1 MMRVTNNIL
10 QSNATLALQ
19 SNLQRVAQAQNQ
31 VSSGQKYTSFADD
44 PRAQSSIMQSSGAL
58 RALDQYHRNIG
69 DATARTNLEDSV
81 LGQLTDA
88 VDRARDIAIQQGTST
103 STASTRGGAKAE
115 VDELINF
122 VTSLGNTKY
131 QDGYLFGGDDV
142 TNAPV
147 STSAPFYTAATPPGG
162 THNTEIAAGQL
173 FKSNH
178 NAKELLLDTGVLAS
192 LKSLST
198 ALGANDQ
205 SAIGTSLSGLGTSQ
219 QGVQAL
225 VGDLG
230 ARQNHLDI
238 TSSNLDA
245 LETNLKTFKSNLS
258 EVDQTQAM
266 TDLVSRQTAYQAAML
281 ATSRVIGMTLT
292 NYLK

>member
-1 MMRVTNNIL
+1 MMRVTDNII
-10 QSNATLALQ
+10 QRNATLSLQ
-19 SNLQRVAQAQNQ
+19 SNLQRVAQAQAQ

-58 RALDQYHRNIG
+58 RALDQYRRNIG

-81 LGQLTDA
+81 LSQLTDA
-88 VDRARDIAIQQGTST
+88 VDRAKDIAIQQGTAS

-115 VDELINF
+115 VDNLIDF

-147 STSAPFYTAATPPGG
+147 TASPPFYATAAPPGG
-162 THNTEIAAGQL
+162 THTTEIGAGQL

-178 NAKELLLDTGVLAS
+178 NAKEMLLDTGVLAS

-205 SAIGTSLSGLGTSQ
+205 AAIGASLSGLGTSQ

-258 EVDQTQAM
+258 EVDQAQAM
-266 TDLVSRQTAYQAAML
+266 TDLVSRQTTYQAAML

>member
-1 MMRVTNNIL
+1 MMRVTDNII
-10 QSNATLALQ
+10 QRNATLSLQ
-19 SNLQRVAQAQNQ
+19 SNLQRVAQAQAQ
-31 VSSGQKYTSFADD
+31 VSSGQKYSSFADD
-44 PRAQSSIMQSSGAL
+44 PRAQSSIMESSGAL
-58 RALDQYHRNIG
+58 RALDQYRRNIG

-81 LGQLTDA
+81 LSQLTDA
-88 VDRARDIAIQQGTST
+88 VDRAKEIAIQQGTSS

-115 VDELINF
+115 VDNLITF
-122 VTSLGNTKY
+122 IASLGNTKY
-131 QDGYLFGGDDV
+131 QDGYLFGGDNITD
-142 TNAPV
+142 APLT
-147 STSAPFYTAATPPGG
+147 TSPPFYTTAMPPGG
-162 THNTEIAAGQL
+162 THTTEIGAGQL

-178 NAKELLLDTGVLAS
+178 NAKEMLLDTGVLDS

-198 ALGANDQ
+198 ALGANDPT
-205 SAIGTSLSGLGTSQ
+205 AIGASLSGLGTSQ

-238 TSSNLDA
+238 TNSNLDA

-258 EVDQTQAM
+258 DVDQAQAM
-266 TDLVSRQTAYQAAML
+266 TDLVSRQTTYQAAML
-281 ATSRVIGMTLT
+281 ATSRVIGMTVT